1 MLKRIDLGGERAAWI
16 REETTIGEYEQIQYL
31 EKYWV
36 EPAAEHVQDM
46 RRASLQALVCV
57 RRWENMDGLS
67 WPDLEDEL
75 EHTSK
80 ALETRYNA
88 LKRCVGVKTLK
99 TINDTVTAA
108 MLPSE
113 QLEGN

>member
-1 MLKRIDLGGERAAWI
+1 MQRIELGRDRFAWI

-31 EKYWV
+31 ETHWV
-36 EPAAEHVQDM
+36 ETSADHVRDM

-57 RRWENMDGLS
+57 RRWEGMDDLN

-80 ALETRYNA
+80 ALQTRYNA

-99 TINDTVTAA
+99 LINESVTAA